1 MQERSMSI
9 NKSPV
14 LETPDDA
21 LAIEGFRP
29 LANDIPALLWMTSPS
44 GENCFINKPLADFLG
59 VPEHATLPE
68 GAYVIHPQDAAR
80 AREKFADCL
89 ARRIEHTDEHRV
101 RRRDGHYCWV
111 LAKAA
116 PRISP
121 SGEFLGYAGIL
132 IDISNRKR
140 AEDELRTT
148 YDWLTRELHE
158 RIKAEQE
165 IRDLGQRLIHAQE
178 RERARIARELHD
190 DLGQQIGALSIAL
203 SNLKANIVAQSPDAT
218 EQADR
223 LHRQLSQVASSVRQ
237 LSHELH
243 PALLEHA
250 GIAVALRSYCKEYSL
265 LSGLSVSFQAS
276 GTFDDVSAAAA
287 LCVYRVAQEALQNV
301 AKHGKTTGAE
311 VHLSRAIG
319 NVRLTVSDRGIGC
332 DLDRA
337 RASGGLG
344 LVSMRERVGLVKG
357 TLAVESKPG
366 SGTTIRVNIPAV

>member
-1 MQERSMSI
+1 MQGRSVSI
-9 NKSPV
+9 NNISEFEV
-14 LETPDDA
+14 EDA
-21 LAIEGFRP
+21 QAIEDFRK
-29 LANDIPALLWMTSPS
+29 LANASPAFLWMTSPN
-44 GENCFINKPLADFLG
+44 GENSFINNPLADFLG
-59 VPEHATLPE
+59 IPEHCTLPG
-68 GAYVIHPQDAAR
+68 GAYVIHPEDEAK
-80 AREKFADCL
+80 ARENFNDCL
-89 ARRIEHTDEHRV
+89 ARRVEHSDEHRV
-101 RRRDGHYCWV
+101 RRYDGQYCWV
-111 LAKAA
+111 LARAV

-121 SGEFLGYAGIL
+121 TGEFLGYAGVI
-132 IDISNRKR
+132 IDITNRKR
-140 AEDELRTT
+140 AEVELRTT

-178 RERARIARELHD
+178 QERARIARELHD

-203 SNLKANIVAQSPDAT
+203 SNLKANIVAQRPDVT

-223 LHRQLSQVASSVRQ
+223 LHRQLSEVASSVRQ

-250 GIAVALRSYCKEYSL
+250 GIAVALRSYCKEYST

-276 GTFDDVSAAAA
+276 GTFDDVSAPAA

-311 VHLSRAIG
+311 VHLARAVG
-319 NVRLTVSDRGIGC
+319 NVRLTVSDRGVGC
-332 DLDRA
+332 DVERS
-337 RASGGLG
+337 RSSGGLG

-357 TLAVESKPG
+357 TLALESKPG
-366 SGTTIRVNIPAV
+366 FGTTVRVNIPAV